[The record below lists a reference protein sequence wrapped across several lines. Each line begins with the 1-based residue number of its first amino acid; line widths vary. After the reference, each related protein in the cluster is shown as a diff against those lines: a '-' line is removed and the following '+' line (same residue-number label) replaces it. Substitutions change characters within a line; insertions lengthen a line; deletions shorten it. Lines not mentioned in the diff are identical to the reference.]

1 MCYRGSRGF
10 SAIVPSCLRWYF
22 LGPKFL
28 SCVFVG
34 LKFFLVGI
42 CGSEIFSRR
51 YFVGLNFFLVGISL
65 VLNIFS
71 WVFCRSRL
79 FSRVKFVSPI
89 FFLGVY
95 FVIQRFLVAG
105 CMSKS
110 DKNRNTEIHLKPRI
124 LFKSISTI
132 ANCLY

>member
-1 MCYRGSRGF
+1 MRGECAKFRGSR
-10 SAIVPSCLRWYF
+10 AIVGLVDSVPSCYRALVGISWVQNLCCVYSWVSNFF
-22 LGPKFL
+22 LWV
-28 SCVFVG
+28 SVG

-42 CGSEIFSRR
+42 SW
-51 YFVGLNFFLVGISL
+51 L
-65 VLNIFS
+65 LNIFS

-79 FSRVKFVSPI
+79 FSRMKFVSPI
-89 FFLGVY
+89 SFLVIY
-95 FVIQRFLVAG
+95 FVIQGFLVAG

-110 DKNRNTEIHLKPRI
+110 DKNRKTGTHLKPRI